1 MRTSPLLPV
10 AFIASFA
17 WIFGCGFAGLPAQ
30 VAALR
35 ADVDRQGAEIEAFK
49 RTVETDYVSVT
60 RRTLEMGKTGTQV
73 CNESGQ
79 ACLFLSTAK
88 AVDVKTSEFVGYT
101 TFFCDSS
108 RIKVNSACSHGFI
121 LTEGRFTKARESTS
135 TARYSGD
142 LCLGDNEYQSVYCID
157 TIE

>member
-1 MRTSPLLPV
+1 MRASPPTLV
-10 AFIASFA
+10 VFA
-17 WIFGCGFAGLPAQ
+17 TTLAAILGCGIVGLPAK
-30 VAALR
+30 VDALR

-49 RTVETDYVSVT
+49 RTVENDYVSVT

-108 RIKVNSACSHGFI
+108 RIKVNSSCTHGFV

-142 LCLGDNEYQSVYCID
+142 LCLNDNEYQSVYCID